1 MPALAG
7 ADDGKEQIRSRA
19 DLVEIVREH
28 VRLRQVGNQFLGL
41 CPFHQE
47 NTPSFRVTPQ
57 TQTWHCFGCGKG
69 GDVFSFVE
77 LAEKTDFRGAL
88 EMLAERTGVELRQE
102 APQAKERS
110 QQRKKIIEL
119 NGFAAKCYEHVRHS
133 TPAGEPGRSLLA
145 RRGVSTETA
154 QKFGLGFAPA
164 GGTSLAQFLQSRQRS
179 VVDANAARLV
189 REGQDFFR
197 NRLIVPIRDER
208 GQVVAFVGRTVADD
222 PRKYVNSP
230 DTAAY
235 SKGRVLFALDLAKE
249 GIGGKGHAVMVEGQ
263 FDVIVAHQ
271 FGVTNALATSG
282 TALTEDQVR
291 LRKRFTDEVVLA
303 FDGDSA
309 GKQAAFRAIEQLAG
323 AGIRTRVLNLGGAK
337 DPDEFLRAGG
347 DWEKAVREALPEW
360 EFWIR
365 EAIEGL
371 NPGRPRDLEISLERV
386 YPVLGKIADPAVREA
401 YRVKAA
407 DLLGIEARLMTRPV
421 KSNRRPPEREAAS
434 EEPVN
439 RSRPTPGAKLTIGQH
454 LLSLLAVRPEALER
468 LRSQV
473 RPEDF
478 APDDRRTYHRMLETF
493 TGGGLAELQ
502 SRLESFEEDEQELI
516 RRAWASPPPRVDD
529 EYVDDLAS
537 RLRLEAAQTEL
548 RSVNRKLSEAEQR
561 GDRDQVALLVTE
573 NRRLALTVDRLKS
586 EKG

>member
-1 MPALAG
+1 
-7 ADDGKEQIRSRA
+7 
-19 DLVEIVREH
+19 
-28 VRLRQVGNQFLGL
+28 
-41 CPFHQE
+41 
-47 NTPSFRVTPQ
+47 
-57 TQTWHCFGCGKG
+57 
-69 GDVFSFVE
+69 
-77 LAEKTDFRGAL
+77 
-88 EMLAERTGVELRQE
+88 VELRQE
-102 APQAKERS
+102 APQARARS
-110 QQRKKIIEL
+110 QERKRIIEL
-119 NGFAAKCYEHVRHS
+119 NGIAAKFYEYVLHS
-133 TPAGEPGRSLLA
+133 TPTGEPGRELLA

-154 QKFGLGFAPA
+154 QRFGLGFAPA
-164 GGTSLAQFLQSRQRS
+164 GGTSLAQFLRSRKRS
-179 VVDANAARLV
+179 VADATAARLV
-189 REGQDFFR
+189 RDGQDFFR

-271 FGVTNALATSG
+271 FGVTNAIATSG

-291 LRKRFTDEVVLA
+291 LLKRFTDEVVLA

-371 NPGRPRDLEISLERV
+371 NPGRPRDLEIALERV

-421 KSNRRPPEREAAS
+421 KASRKPPERE
-434 EEPVN
+434 
-439 RSRPTPGAKLTIGQH
+439 
-454 LLSLLAVRPEALER
+454 
-468 LRSQV
+468 
-473 RPEDF
+473 
-478 APDDRRTYHRMLETF
+478 
-493 TGGGLAELQ
+493 
-502 SRLESFEEDEQELI
+502 
-516 RRAWASPPPRVDD
+516 
-529 EYVDDLAS
+529 
-537 RLRLEAAQTEL
+537 
-548 RSVNRKLSEAEQR
+548 
-561 GDRDQVALLVTE
+561 
-573 NRRLALTVDRLKS
+573 
-586 EKG
+586 